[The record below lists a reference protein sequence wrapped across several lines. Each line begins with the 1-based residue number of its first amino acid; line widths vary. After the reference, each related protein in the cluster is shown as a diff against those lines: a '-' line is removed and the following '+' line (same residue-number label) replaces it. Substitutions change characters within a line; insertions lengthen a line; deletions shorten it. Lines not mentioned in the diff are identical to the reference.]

1 MDTDSSKKKKES
13 LNHKSETSG
22 DPTERSQSEKVK
34 PRYTVYGMRW
44 VICIFFTTS
53 IVASGL
59 GMVGMSAITPIIS
72 KIYDVSGLETS
83 MLVLPFIVLFIPCI
97 FPANYLIE
105 NYGISIPV
113 YWASVTL
120 LIGAWIRLL
129 VNVNFYI
136 VIGGQVIMA
145 LGQPFML
152 SAPAKLS
159 ALWFAEKEMAISTTL
174 GSLAAPIGA
183 VTGFLLPLPL
193 IGDSDAPSDEVSVEH
208 GKSVFFRYILVQN
221 IVITVLGLPIIF
233 FIRNQPPTP
242 PSASAAK
249 ALRKKPV
256 NQCKSIGQLFKNID
270 FITLLI
276 SFSMI
281 YSIYTTLGAAVGQLS
296 ENFGY
301 PTSANSLFGTSYI
314 FGGLFGSF
322 AHAILLDKYQKY
334 KLQYCFIGITC
345 IISLGAIAGTIN
357 LGIQALTIALLF
369 FLGFAQLPIIGV
381 AYSFCSQ
388 LTYPVNEALSCGMLQ
403 LFGSIF
409 ATILTF
415 VVGLLLDKGLR
426 YPAVFLMIGFVVV
439 GTFFQ
444 FFVREILRRKRA
456 GLKSSSF
463 SFNIGNHGQLQDTK
477 ESPQVIS
484 EPLSHP
490 TTYTPLMEDDH

>member
-1 MDTDSSKKKKES
+1 MDTDSSNKKKES

-34 PRYTVYGMRW
+34 PKYTVYGMRW

-59 GMVGMSAITPIIS
+59 AMVGMSAITPIITS
-72 KIYDVSGLETS
+72 IYGVSGLETS
-83 MLVLPFIVLFIPCI
+83 MLVLPFIILFIPCI

-193 IGDSDAPSDEVSVEH
+193 IGDSDTPDQGATIEH

-221 IVITVLGLPIIF
+221 IIITVLGLPIIF

-242 PSASAAK
+242 PSSSAAK

-256 NQCKSIGQLFKNID
+256 NQ
-270 FITLLI
+270 
-276 SFSMI
+276 
-281 YSIYTTLGAAVGQLS
+281 
-296 ENFGY
+296 
-301 PTSANSLFGTSYI
+301 
-314 FGGLFGSF
+314 
-322 AHAILLDKYQKY
+322 
-334 KLQYCFIGITC
+334 
-345 IISLGAIAGTIN
+345 
-357 LGIQALTIALLF
+357 
-369 FLGFAQLPIIGV
+369 
-381 AYSFCSQ
+381 
-388 LTYPVNEALSCGMLQ
+388 
-403 LFGSIF
+403 
-409 ATILTF
+409 
-415 VVGLLLDKGLR
+415 
-426 YPAVFLMIGFVVV
+426 
-439 GTFFQ
+439 
-444 FFVREILRRKRA
+444 
-456 GLKSSSF
+456 
-463 SFNIGNHGQLQDTK
+463 
-477 ESPQVIS
+477 
-484 EPLSHP
+484 
-490 TTYTPLMEDDH
+490 